1 MAYGKIIHEEAKNRW
16 IRGEPITSIIK
27 DPHMPNTAHIIIIW
41 KEKENWQ
48 ADLEE
53 IYKKAIEA
61 NKDSLQKEVAQ
72 MNKNHLAQLKAVQSL
87 VAGLLTE
94 VVGVRV
100 FEDKRINTDE
110 LQKIMNTIDKAINK
124 ERVIRDQITDKQQID
139 QEGKIKHEHEHSG
152 TLNLSQL
159 SDTELD
165 RVVQNLQTKGD

>member
-1 MAYGKIIHEEAKNRW
+1 
-16 IRGEPITSIIK
+16 
-27 DPHMPNTAHIIIIW
+27 
-41 KEKENWQ
+41 
-48 ADLEE
+48 
-53 IYKKAIEA
+53 
-61 NKDSLQKEVAQ
+61 